1 MARPKRAVT
10 AEPAVQQPVRENAN
24 SQAKEYPILHCMG
37 CDRLVDIWA
46 GEKIYTVKYRSGRIA
61 VVCPSCALHKTI
73 RMKTEGVTY
82 DAKRFL
88 NIGKGDA

>member
-1 MARPKRAVT
+1 MARPRKTVPVET
-10 AEPAVQQPVRENAN
+10 VVQQPEQEKAPT
-24 SQAKEYPILHCMG
+24 QAKEYPIVHCMD

-73 RMKTEGVTY
+73 RMKTEGITY
-82 DAKRFL
+82 DAKRKL
-88 NIGKGDA
+88 NI